1 MDEST
6 QVIINQESTTLLEI
20 ISSAAKDKSTDVAK
34 MEQLFSLYE
43 RVQARESEVEFNRAM
58 NAAQSDMR
66 RIAADATN
74 NQTRSQYA
82 TYAGIDR
89 IVRPIYT
96 KHGFSLSFDTGDSAQ
111 DMVRVVC
118 YVSHSGGHSRQYHA
132 DIPADGKGAKGGDVM
147 TKTHAVGSGMSYG
160 TRYLL
165 KMIFNVAIGLD
176 DDDGNS
182 ASGDDGTA
190 DWIAAIESAMD
201 RDGLGAIRAAL
212 KDSPTP
218 TGAARTKVVSAW
230 NARLKAIS
238 GESK

>member
-1 MDEST
+1 
-6 QVIINQESTTLLEI
+6 
-20 ISSAAKDKSTDVAK
+20 
-34 MEQLFSLYE
+34 
-43 RVQARESEVEFNRAM
+43 
-58 NAAQSDMR
+58 
-66 RIAADATN
+66 
-74 NQTRSQYA
+74 
-82 TYAGIDR
+82 
-89 IVRPIYT
+89 
-96 KHGFSLSFDTGDSAQ
+96 
-111 DMVRVVC
+111 
-118 YVSHSGGHSRQYHA
+118 
-132 DIPADGKGAKGGDVM
+132 
-147 TKTHAVGSGMSYG
+147 MSYG
-160 TRYLL
+160 MRYLL